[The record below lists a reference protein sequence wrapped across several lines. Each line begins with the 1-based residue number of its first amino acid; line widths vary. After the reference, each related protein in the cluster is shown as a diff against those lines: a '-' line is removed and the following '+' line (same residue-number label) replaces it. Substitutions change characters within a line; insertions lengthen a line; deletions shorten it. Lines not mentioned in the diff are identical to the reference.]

1 MLLPMRNELTNL
13 LPSLRQR
20 QLVREYR
27 FRFGVV
33 AMLFFVMLILAAA
46 VLLVPTYIFL
56 GAIAHTK
63 EIRLADMKSILS
75 SSDEVALSSRLS
87 TLSNDAATLISLS
100 NKPSVSVALRSAL
113 AVSRPG
119 IVLSS
124 LSYMPVAGKAK
135 NTLSLSGVAATRD
148 ALRNYQL
155 ALESAPFTSAADLPV
170 SAYAKDTNIAFTI
183 TITLA
188 P

>member
-1 MLLPMRNELTNL
+1 MRNELTNL

-27 FRFGVV
+27 FRLGIV
-33 AMLFFVMLILAAA
+33 ALLFFVMLILAAT

-56 GAIAHTK
+56 GAVEHTK
-63 EIRLADMKSILS
+63 ETRLADMKSILS
-75 SSDEVALSSRLS
+75 ASDEV
-87 TLSNDAATLISLS
+87 TLSARLTTLSRDAATLIALS
-100 NKPSVSVALRSAL
+100 NKPSVSVALRSVL

-119 IVLSS
+119 IVLSG
-124 LSYMPVAGKAK
+124 LSYMPVAGKAR
-135 NTLSLSGVAATRD
+135 NTLALSGMAATRG

-155 ALESAPFTSAADLPV
+155 ALEGTSFVSAADLPV